1 MIASLLEKTTFAVI
15 LAVDNPNTYIGFVA
29 MIFPYLY
36 LTSSVRR
43 ASCAMFSLRW
53 TGDKNLSQCKCAGLF
68 FLFFLTSRVCGN
80 INNKTEN
87 NESNDCANDSCRH
100 LWIVLKELDNGKND
114 YQDEEY
120 RYPPLHYF
128 DG

>member
-43 ASCAMFSLRW
+43 ASCAMFSLLA
-53 TGDKNLSQCKCAGLF
+53 T
-68 FLFFLTSRVCGN
+68 
-80 INNKTEN
+80 
-87 NESNDCANDSCRH
+87 
-100 LWIVLKELDNGKND
+100 
-114 YQDEEY
+114 
-120 RYPPLHYF
+120 
-128 DG
+128 

>member
-53 TGDKNLSQCKCAGLF
+53 MGDENLSQCKCAGYPQLE
-68 FLFFLTSRVCGN
+68 LRLTLSFAG
-80 INNKTEN
+80 
-87 NESNDCANDSCRH
+87 
-100 LWIVLKELDNGKND
+100 
-114 YQDEEY
+114 
-120 RYPPLHYF
+120 YPISFKYLL
-128 DG
+128 G